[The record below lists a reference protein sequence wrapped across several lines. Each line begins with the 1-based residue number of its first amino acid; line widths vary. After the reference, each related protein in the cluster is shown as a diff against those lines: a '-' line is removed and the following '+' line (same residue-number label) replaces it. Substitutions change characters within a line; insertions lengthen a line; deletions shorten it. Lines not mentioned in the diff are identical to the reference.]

1 MSSVERPV
9 VELLRN
15 AVGQSGEEGAR
26 TAAVHHRGVEVGWQC
41 GTGHRQVLVS
51 AESPVEFQSRKCH
64 TDPVLYSI
72 P

>member
-26 TAAVHHRGVEVGWQC
+26 TAAVHHRGVEVRGGSVAQ
-41 GTGHRQVLVS
+41 GTDRS
-51 AESPVEFQSRKCH
+51 
-64 TDPVLYSI
+64 
-72 P
+72 